1 MKTCIIS
8 SVTSYLL
15 FAHAYIVMSLSGT
28 NIPRVAVC
36 LGEKVVGV
44 WRPEQVIFGICAEIY
59 WIICLSTTI
68 YFTYKLKSVLNSI
81 KVKRMVEGNGLVPW
95 SSSTITNHNKPD
107 IPGNMMLIT
116 YGFGSVMW
124 LCTIIIATSSKPLQN
139 PFEFGILVP
148 NLILAFYP
156 LTLLIFAVNN
166 QTDEKERVAEA
177 QPPNA
182 LQMYEDNEELDFY
195 EFVDNTFQTDFG
207 RTLTVGSKPI
217 EIPMINSHES
227 NGETK
232 RSKISVQPRSG
243 LPKII

>member
-8 SVTSYLL
+8 SVIAYLL
-15 FAHAYIVMSLSGT
+15 FAHVYIVMSLGGT
-28 NIPRVAVC
+28 NIPRVATC
-36 LGEKVVGV
+36 LGEKVVGLR
-44 WRPEQVIFGICAEIY
+44 RPEQLIFGICHQIY
-59 WIICLSTTI
+59 WIICFFATI
-68 YFTYKLKSVLNSI
+68 YFTFKLKLVLNYI

-95 SSSTITNHNKPD
+95 SSSTSTNQNKLD
-107 IPGNMMLIT
+107 IPGNMIVIT
-116 YGFGSVMW
+116 YGFGTVMW
-124 LCTIIIATSSKPLQN
+124 ICTIIIAASSKPLENQ
-139 PFEFGILVP
+139 FEFGVLIP

-182 LQMYEDNEELDFY
+182 LQMYEDNEELDFF

-207 RTLTVGSKPI
+207 RTLKGGSKPK
-217 EIPMINSHES
+217 EIPMINSLES
-227 NGETK
+227 NVETK
-232 RSKISVQPRSG
+232 RPKISVQPRSG